1 MSFRNKIIAL
11 FTSAVLLLIA
21 MNDILL
27 HRLAALALDA
37 GFSPYLLSIAIVPPA
52 LIIGYC
58 MAEYLVRPIRGL
70 NKRLQ
75 GEKLGRPID
84 ELDAVA
90 EHIDF
95 IRQQMHQYQDELM
108 SKSKQIDFYSHHD
121 FLTGL
126 PNRLLFKELCS
137 NALDQSSRHEKPTAA
152 VLFLDLDRFKIINDM
167 FGHTKGDDLLRAVAR
182 RLLQHIRSNDIVSR
196 IEGDEFVL
204 LLPDSDR
211 EETMLTAQLLIDE
224 LSKSFVLEGNEFYVT
239 PSMGISM
246 FPVDGT
252 DVETL
257 VKHADTAMYL
267 AKEQGRNHYR
277 FYTSDM
283 NERMTKQVELEKGLR
298 KALERQELSVHYQPQ
313 VDLDSG
319 KITGMEALLRWSH
332 PELGNVSPAEFVPL
346 AEENGMIVPIGEWI
360 LRKACLQNK
369 EWLDAGLSPM
379 RVAVNLSARQFQQ
392 QNLVDVIARI
402 LDDTGMPAQYLDLE
416 ITESVAMFNEG
427 LVITKLH
434 DLKSLG
440 IKISI
445 DDFGT
450 GYSSLSYLKKF
461 PIDSLKIDKSF
472 VAHVMHDR
480 DDAEIISMIISM
492 ARNLRFSVIAEG
504 VENEEQLQF
513 LREQQC
519 TEGQGYLFS
528 KPMDPLELKPLL
540 VKV

>member
-11 FTSAVLLLIA
+11 FTAAVALLIA
-21 MNDILL
+21 MNNILL
-27 HRLAALALDA
+27 HRLAALADDA
-37 GFSPYLLSIAIVPPA
+37 GFSPYLLSVAIVFPTV
-52 LIIGYC
+52 IIGYF
-58 MAEYLVRPIRGL
+58 MAEYLVRPIRGML
-70 NKRLQ
+70 KRLQ
-75 GEKLGRPID
+75 GEKMGRSVD

-108 SKSKQIDFYSHHD
+108 NKSKQIDFYSHHD

-126 PNRLLFKELCS
+126 PNRLLFKEQS
-137 NALDQSSRHEKPTAA
+137 RNALELSSGHEKPTAA

-182 RLLQHIRSNDIVSR
+182 RLLQHIRPNDIVSR

-211 EETMLTAQLLIDE
+211 EETMMTAQLLIDE

-246 FPVDGT
+246 FPDDGE

-319 KITGMEALLRWSH
+319 RITGMEALLRWSH

-369 EWLDAGLSPM
+369 EWLDAGLLPM

-392 QNLVDVIARI
+392 QNLVEVVTRI

-427 LVITKLH
+427 LVIAKLH

-513 LREQQC
+513 LRQQQC

-528 KPMDPLELKPLL
+528 KPMDPMELKPLL
-540 VKV
+540 VKA